1 MNPLGLA
8 SIFFPI
14 FEKFG
19 LFDIERY
26 NSIFESYFLFF
37 RLDTTKLGI
46 KPEFVE
52 FDFAGSPIIIK
63 IPVIPI
69 EIQLSTNFSISFSFL
84 SLTLKLTVIGISG
97 ISLLMISAI
106 LIGDT
111 LSCPNTFSV
120 R

>member
-1 MNPLGLA
+1 MKIN
-8 SIFFPI
+8 
-14 FEKFG
+14 
-19 LFDIERY
+19 

-69 EIQLSTNFSISFSFL
+69 EIQLFTQNRYVKPQKTTMKRS
-84 SLTLKLTVIGISG
+84 
-97 ISLLMISAI
+97 
-106 LIGDT
+106 
-111 LSCPNTFSV
+111 
-120 R
+120 